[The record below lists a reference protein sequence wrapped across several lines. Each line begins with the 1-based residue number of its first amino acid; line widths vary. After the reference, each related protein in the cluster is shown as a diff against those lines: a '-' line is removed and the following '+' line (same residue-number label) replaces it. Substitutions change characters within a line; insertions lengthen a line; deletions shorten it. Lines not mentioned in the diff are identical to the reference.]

1 MKNLT
6 FLSISI
12 IGLIVLSYLNPVA
25 AEERF
30 IEIEM
35 VDGNTV
41 SFPLTAE
48 EIAAED
54 AKKEILEAI
63 RKAKSKKKLRKR
75 YVEIEMADGNTVS
88 FPMTAAEIAAE
99 DAKMAKLD
107 ILKKKR
113 SITPKKEVILV
124 EMADGNFAE
133 FPVKTK
139 DNTTSNNAEKNGSDQ
154 NS

>member
-1 MKNLT
+1 MKNLIVL
-6 FLSISI
+6 FISI
-12 IGLIVLSYLNPVA
+12 IGLIVLIYFNPVA

-35 VDGNTV
+35 ADGNTV
-41 SFPLTAE
+41 SFPMTAE

-54 AKKEILEAI
+54 AKKEILKAI

-75 YVEIEMADGNTVS
+75 YVEIEMADRNTVS
-88 FPMTAAEIAAE
+88 FPMTAEEIAAE
-99 DAKMAKLD
+99 DAKMEKLD

-139 DNTTSNNAEKNGSDQ
+139 DNTTSNNVEKKDSDQ
-154 NS
+154 NC